1 MREWIAIPCVLAL
14 TAALALVVAGRLKS
28 EPKTAPHP
36 SDSAIASV
44 IRTFNQDADM
54 YWRRIGGDVA
64 TEYVNLGDYHDYVK
78 GNAGPVEKPLLATME
93 VRAQDTDGFLFTA
106 DISPG
111 NHGARRATP
120 FAKSRNAHVCLD
132 FTSSGEVLERK
143 RGLAIYDC

>member
-1 MREWIAIPCVLAL
+1 MKQWIAIAGVLAL
-14 TAALALVVAGRLKS
+14 TVGLALVLAGRLKS

-36 SDSAIASV
+36 SDSAIGSV
-44 IRTFNQDADM
+44 VQTFNEEADT

-64 TEYVNLGDYHDYVK
+64 TGYINLGDYHDYVK

-93 VRAQDTDGFLFTA
+93 IRPRDTDGFLFTA

-111 NHGARRATP
+111 NHRTRRATP
-120 FAKSRNAHVCLD
+120 FAGSRNAHVCLD
-132 FTSSGEVLERK
+132 FKSSGEVLERK